1 MPKAGMA
8 LTLSAVLFAGSAQS
22 DSTVLPDWYRQA
34 RAAVQ
39 SLLGQERRPDT
50 EVIAPPANIDPNMAL
65 VPPGSATMRIIAPP
79 PFTRP

>member
-8 LTLSAVLFAGSAQS
+8 LTLSALLFAGNAHA
-22 DSTVLPDWYRQA
+22 DSTALPDWYRQA

-50 EVIAPPANIDPNMAL
+50 EVIAPPANIDPKMA
-65 VPPGSATMRIIAPP
+65 VIPPGSATMRIIAPSSP
-79 PFTRP
+79 ARP

>member
-8 LTLSAVLFAGSAQS
+8 LILLALLFTGNAHADSAA
-22 DSTVLPDWYRQA
+22 LPDWYRQA

-39 SLLGQERRPDT
+39 SLLGRERRPDT
-50 EVIAPPANIDPNMAL
+50 EVIAPPASIDPKMAL

-79 PFTRP
+79 SFSRP